1 MSATEPESAEA
12 IKLREQSEKLKEFSL
27 DEIKKHNQEEDLW
40 LVVGNRV
47 LDVSKFEDHPG
58 GPDVLEGVGG
68 EDATE
73 EFDQIA
79 HSNAAKTQVEDW
91 LIGRVE
97 GETLTSLFDIGDGDS
112 TESSIVFT
120 VVAIIIAV
128 AAYYYLR

>member
-1 MSATEPESAEA
+1 MDAGGVDALEEES
-12 IKLREQSEKLKEFSL
+12 KKLKEFSL
-27 DEIKKHNQEEDLW
+27 TEIKKHDKEGDLW

-58 GPDVLEGVGG
+58 GPDVLEGVEG
-68 EDATE
+68 EDASE

-97 GETLTSLFDIGDGDS
+97 GETLTSLFDVEGGDS
-112 TESSIVFT
+112 TESS
-120 VVAIIIAV
+120 
-128 AAYYYLR
+128 

>member
-1 MSATEPESAEA
+1 MSQKQKELLE
-12 IKLREQSEKLKEFSL
+12 KSEKLKEYSM
-27 DEIKKHNQEEDLW
+27 DEIKKHNQEGDLW

-91 LIGRVE
+91 LKGRVE
-97 GETLTSLFDIGDGDS
+97 GTTITDLFADEGGDN
-112 TESSIVFT
+112 TESSIVF
-120 VVAIIIAV
+120 
-128 AAYYYLR
+128 